1 MTGAELYLSI
11 YLSLISWMVGWA
23 LTMVALVFFHE
34 EIFDFMDRLVLR
46 VRKACGLPKGQL

>member
-1 MTGAELYLSI
+1 MTDAELYLSI
-11 YLSLISWMVGWA
+11 YLSIISWMVGWA

-46 VRKACGLPKGQL
+46 VRKACGLQKGQR